1 MSTVAASVRRPD
13 RIDPVAD
20 PAWAEFLS
28 RCDGA
33 EIFHHPLWLELIQA
47 QYKYDISALCIRGED
62 GAVEAGLP
70 LARVES
76 RLTGKRLVALPF
88 SDTCSPLVSREADPG
103 AGAALGMALAAA
115 AEREGLPLCVHAP
128 LEGVAP
134 ESVVRR
140 FVRHELPLSEDL
152 AAVEK
157 QFSKNRV
164 TRNIKKARKEGLEF
178 ELGRDRAALDGFYR
192 LHLLTRRKLGV
203 PTQPKRFIRR
213 FERLFEAGLGFVGTV
228 RDEGV
233 AVAAGVFLAFDG
245 TLTYKYGASDPAAL
259 GKRPNHLLHAEA
271 IRWGCENGQRLY
283 DLGRSDLDNE
293 GLRTFKST
301 WGATEIDLAYTYLG
315 QPVPDPDGEH
325 GTREQLVEKVIQRS
339 PAFVGRVAG
348 ELLYRHYG
356 Q

>member
-1 MSTVAASVRRPD
+1 MSTVAAALRRPD

-20 PAWAEFLS
+20 PAWTEFLG
-28 RCDGA
+28 RCAGA
-33 EIFHHPLWLELIQA
+33 EIFHQPLWLELIQA
-47 QYKYDISALCIRGED
+47 QYGYDLSAQLIRGED
-62 GAVEAGLP
+62 GEIEAGLP
-70 LARVES
+70 VARIES
-76 RLTGKRLVALPF
+76 RLTGKRLVAIPF
-88 SDTCSPLVSREADPG
+88 SDTCSPLVGRDAAPG
-103 AGAALGMALAAA
+103 AGAALGEALAASA
-115 AEREGLPLCVHAP
+115 AEEGLPLGVHAP
-128 LEGVAP
+128 LEGVDP
-134 ESVVRR
+134 SCVVRR
-140 FVRHELPLSEDL
+140 FVRHELPLGADVAE
-152 AAVEK
+152 VEK
-157 QFSKNRV
+157 GFSKNRV
-164 TRNIKKARKEGLEF
+164 VRNVKKARKEGLEF

-213 FERLFEAGLGFVGTV
+213 FERLFEGGLGFVGTV

-233 AVAAGVFLAFDG
+233 AVAAGVFLACDG

-271 IRWGCENGQRLY
+271 IRWGCENGQSLY
-283 DLGRSDLDNE
+283 DMGRSDLDNE

-301 WGATEIDLAYTYLG
+301 WGASELDLAYTYLG
-315 QPVPDPDGEH
+315 APVPSESDEH
-325 GTREQLVEKVIQRS
+325 GARERLIEKTIQRS